1 MNKSDIPA
9 IIELIRKAFDEII
22 NRLKSDMQEILDN
35 HTYHTLNCMVLFKYD

>member
-22 NRLKSDMQEILDN
+22 NRLKTDMQEILDEMIEI
-35 HTYHTLNCMVLFKYD
+35 LEDK